1 MAALA
6 ISTRHIVHE
15 PTAPDLPFREEHF
28 GYRFNDVSVPP
39 EHAGIVLVDC
49 WDIHI
54 TASHVERTGQICRE
68 RIRPVLDACREI
80 GVTVIHAPSPN
91 VAHKFPQWLRYAG
104 DSELSPQP
112 QAAPAWPPEDFAKR
126 RGEWAHLRVDR
137 TDTWAAEI
145 DQINEDR
152 YIDASVF
159 PEPDDF
165 VIANG
170 QQLHRLCA
178 HRKLLFLFYVG
189 FATNLCVPHR
199 DYGMLAM
206 RDRGYGLILLR
217 DCTTGIETS
226 ETIDGLLCTN
236 VAIHDYELRDIAG
249 TITSAE
255 FLSAAQALQ
264 TGAAVSVEAD

>member
-15 PTAPDLPFREEHF
+15 PSAPDLPFREEHF
-28 GYRFNDVSVPP
+28 GYRHTEFQVPP
-39 EHAGIVLVDC
+39 AQAAIVLVDC
-49 WDIHI
+49 WDIHV
-54 TASHVERTGQICRE
+54 TASHVERTAQICRE
-68 RIRPVLDACREI
+68 RIRPALDACREI

-104 DSELSPQP
+104 DSELAPQP
-112 QAAPAWPPEDFAKR
+112 EPAPAWPPPDFAKR
-126 RGEWAHLRVDR
+126 RGEWARLKVDR
-137 TDTWAAEI
+137 TETWAAEI
-145 DQINEDR
+145 AQINDDR
-152 YIDASVF
+152 YIDDSVF
-159 PEPDDF
+159 PQPDDF
-165 VIANG
+165 IIANG

-178 HRKLLFLFYVG
+178 HREILYLFYVG

-206 RDRGYGLILLR
+206 RERGYGLILLR

-226 ETIDGLLCTN
+226 ETIDDLLCTKM
-236 VAIHDYELRDIAG
+236 AIHDYELRDIAG

-255 FLSAAQALQ
+255 FLAAARPLRA
-264 TGAAVSVEAD
+264 GAAVGAGAE

>member
-6 ISTRHIVHE
+6 LSTRHIVHE

-28 GYRFNDVSVPP
+28 GYRFADVAVPP
-39 EHAGIVLVDC
+39 AQAGIVLVDC

-68 RIRPVLDACREI
+68 RIRPVLDASREI
-80 GVTVIHAPSPN
+80 GVTVIHAPSPS

-104 DSELSPQP
+104 DSELSSAPR
-112 QAAPAWPPEDFAKR
+112 AAPSWPPEDFAKR
-126 RGEWAHLRVDR
+126 RGEWAHLRPDR
-137 TDTWAAEI
+137 TETWAAEI

-152 YIDASVF
+152 YIDESVF
-159 PEPDDF
+159 PQPDDF

-170 QQLHRLCA
+170 HQLHRLCA
-178 HRKLLFLFYVG
+178 HRKIRYLFYVG

-206 RDRGYGLILLR
+206 RERGYALILLR
-217 DCTTGIETS
+217 DCTTGIETGQ
-226 ETIDGLLCTN
+226 TIDGLQCTTM
-236 VAIHDYELRDIAG
+236 AIHDYELRDIAG
-249 TITSAE
+249 TVTSAE
-255 FLSAAQALQ
+255 FLAAAESLRARQAVG
-264 TGAAVSVEAD
+264 TEAD